1 MEEATF
7 TPTSTADQGS
17 GNAPKSKNIISKSVD
32 KAMDAA
38 NKPAKHAA
46 PGISIRNGPVEDMDI
61 DGPTGIN
68 GKRKAR
74 ASIGNGVSY
83 KDESDESDDTKPLVS
98 LCGMLG
104 HDWS

>member
-7 TPTSTADQGS
+7 TPTSIADQGS
-17 GNAPKSKNIISKSVD
+17 GNTPKSRDIIPKSVD

-61 DGPTGIN
+61 DGHTGVN

-74 ASIGNGVSY
+74 ASNSNGVSY
-83 KDESDESDDTKPLVS
+83 KDASDDSDDNKPLVS
-98 LCGMLG
+98 RCGMLG
-104 HDWS
+104 HSWS